1 MKKIPILTGVLLT
14 LNIIAAIALIMALL
28 ASYTPPSQ
36 HAVFSIAA
44 LVYPLILFANLLCI
58 GLWIILK
65 RKYWLL
71 SLTIILLGVS
81 NLKNNFQ
88 ISMADNHTTSD
99 SSIKIIS
106 YNVQLF
112 ATDEKGRDSADLKN
126 HIVQFLKAE
135 GANIICLQ
143 EYHSMDRNV
152 YTPLINMNNKLLK
165 NSYYYESYFNP
176 RFDQLSGLVIFS
188 KYKAVNKGKL
198 KFQGSRTY
206 GIYTDLLILGD
217 TVRVFN
223 IHLASIR
230 LQASDIDFVMKP
242 AFKDQESFKNR
253 SASIYTKLSN
263 AFILREQQMKA
274 LQDEITHC
282 SYPIILCGDFND
294 TPSSYVYSMLNDNL
308 TDSFIKKGNN
318 LGSTYAGNIPFLRI
332 DYIFTSRHFRV
343 NEFERKKVGYSDH
356 FPVISSISYK

>member
-1 MKKIPILTGVLLT
+1 MKKIPILKGVLLT
-14 LNIIAAIALIMALL
+14 LNVLAATALIMALL
-28 ASYTPPSQ
+28 ASYVPPS
-36 HAVFSIAA
+36 AYPIFSIAA
-44 LVYPLILFANLLCI
+44 LIYPLILFTNFILI
-58 GLWIILK
+58 GLWVVIK
-65 RKYWLL
+65 SKYWLI
-71 SLTIILLGVS
+71 SLIIILFGYT

-88 ISMADNHTTSD
+88 FSVIDNRIKTD

-126 HIVQFLKAE
+126 HIVQLLKGE
-135 GANIICLQ
+135 GASIICLQ

-152 YTPLINMNNKLLK
+152 YTPLIDMNNRLLK

-198 KFQGSRTY
+198 KFPGSRTY
-206 GIYTDLLILGD
+206 GIYTDLLLLGD

-242 AFKDQESFKNR
+242 DFKDQESFKNR
-253 SASIYTKLSN
+253 SVSIYTKLSN
-263 AFILREQQMKA
+263 AFKLREQQMKEVME
-274 LQDEITHC
+274 EISSC

-294 TPSSYVYSMLNDNL
+294 TPSSYVYSMIGENL
-308 TDSFIKKGNN
+308 TDNFIKKGNK

-332 DYIFTSRHFRV
+332 DYIFTSHHFKV
-343 NEFERKKVGYSDH
+343 HYFETRKVGYSDH
-356 FPVISSISYK
+356 FPLISSISHK

>member
-1 MKKIPILTGVLLT
+1 MQKIPILKGVLLT
-14 LNIIAAIALIMALL
+14 LNIIAAMILIMALL
-28 ASYTPPSQ
+28 ASYIPPSTY
-36 HAVFSIAA
+36 AVFSIAA
-44 LVYPLILFANLLCI
+44 LIYPLILFANLLFI
-58 GLWIILK
+58 GIWIVLK
-65 RKYWLL
+65 SRYWLL
-71 SLTIILLGVS
+71 SLIIILLGLS

-88 ISMADNHTTSD
+88 LNMIDNQSKSD
-99 SSIKIIS
+99 SSVKIIS

-126 HIVQFLKAE
+126 QIVQLLKIE
-135 GANIICLQ
+135 EANIICLQ

-152 YTPLINMNNKLLK
+152 YTPLIDLNNRLLK

-198 KFQGSRTY
+198 KFPGSRTY
-206 GIYTDLLILGD
+206 GIFTDLVILGD

-242 AFKDQESFKNR
+242 DFKDQENFKNR
-253 SASIYTKLSN
+253 SASIYAKLCN
-263 AFILREQQMKA
+263 AFILREKQMKELLA
-274 LQDEITHC
+274 EINRC
-282 SYPIILCGDFND
+282 KYPIILCGDFND
-294 TPSSYVYSMLNDNL
+294 TPSSYVYSILSKYL
-308 TDSFIKKGNN
+308 TDSFIMKGNK

-332 DYIFTSRHFRV
+332 DYVFTSQHFRI
-343 NEFERKKVGYSDH
+343 NYFEIRKVGFSDH
-356 FPVISSISYK
+356 FPIISSISYK